1 MLIHIRSLFHRP
13 SPALRHI
20 ALLYA
25 LWATLDCGLV
35 RAEALPE
42 PKVPPSPP
50 LNWVVADNVFSWA
63 GRDTQLAQLNEQMLK
78 VLAGNA
84 KWELYLIER
93 QAGFL
98 RQSGDLESARL
109 AYDRLIALITKT
121 CRIKHSPDRLCAK
134 CLARSVEAR
143 MCQVDIL
150 EKQKRYPEALTT
162 GHALLAQARAELG
175 PKHNVT
181 MRILEPL
188 ARAMSESGQIDEAG
202 ANFKASLDFN
212 LETHGANSWQ
222 VAISWNNYATFL
234 LQTGQTKAA
243 ATAFLEAGRV
253 YDVNPYDIDA
263 FSSWALKRNFTRL
276 AIDQADQVAALTAA
290 QGVFAYELEMIQN
303 LFAGSS
309 EEARLQI
316 AARIEPVRWFATIGA
331 ARQVAQSSLQTK
343 GITLDY
349 LLLAAQ
355 ASANT
360 SELMQFA
367 ESLLTE
373 TDSRKFFKPSTLP
386 KSVLNSKLPTTRPVL
401 FDKTP
406 EDLACMLPAR
416 SAAVD
421 FVRYRHYLGRFQD
434 ELRYGAVVIPAAT
447 NPEATTTAM
456 RWVPLGP
463 AAEIDRSIN
472 TLAGDIGDPLQAG
485 LVAVRLRALYDRV
498 WKPVAAAL
506 GEPVETVFIC
516 PDGDLNFL
524 PFGVLLDEHQNFIAD
539 RQLLIQVATLRD
551 LFDDSRRS
559 IVEQNSDW
567 SVFAAPEF
575 DQTSDGKQ
583 GLSVANFRDVDARDL
598 AGMKLAALPG
608 TRTEAEGLGALAKAG
623 AFTPNLFL
631 GADANEAAVRRVKHP
646 QIVHFATHGFFLPA
660 SPENALVNPMDRSG
674 LALTGAQTTLTAL
687 ANRLPVPPSADD
699 GILTAAEVA
708 RLDLHGTWIA
718 ALSACDTGRGDT
730 RDGQGVL
737 GLRRGFR
744 AAGVENLLLTLWR
757 IPDRETAGFMTGF
770 YKQAIELKSPAM
782 AFALTQ
788 REWLRRVRAEQGVAA
803 AVSVAGGFVINTSGL
818 PPVKR

>member
-1 MLIHIRSLFHRP
+1 MLIHLFSTFPRP
-13 SPALRHI
+13 SPALRRLS
-20 ALLYA
+20 LLYVVGA
-25 LWATLDCGLV
+25 SLACGLV
-35 RAEALPE
+35 RADAPTPDPYRLDSLP
-42 PKVPPSPP
+42 
-50 LNWVVADNVFSWA
+50 NWIIASQAFSDA
-63 GRDTQLAQLNEQMLK
+63 GHVTQLARLNERMLK
-78 VLAGNA
+78 AMAGDA
-84 KWELYLIER
+84 EWELHLSER
-93 QAGFL
+93 QAEFL
-98 RQSGDLESARL
+98 RQSGDLEAARL
-109 AYDRLIALITKT
+109 AYDRLIALIAKD
-121 CRIKHSPDRLCAK
+121 CRSKPSPDKLCAT

-143 MCQVDIL
+143 MCQIDIL
-150 EKQKRYPEALTT
+150 EKQKRYPEVLTA

-175 PKHNVT
+175 PKHDAT

-188 ARAMSESGQIDEAG
+188 ARAMSESGQIEEAG
-202 ANFKASLDFN
+202 VNFNASLDFN
-212 LETHGANSWQ
+212 LESHGANSWQ

-234 LQTGQTKAA
+234 LQTGQVEAA
-243 ATAFLEAGRV
+243 NKAFLEALRV
-253 YDVNPYDIDA
+253 YDLSDLDA
-263 FSSWALKRNFTRL
+263 FTCWALNRNFTRL
-276 AIDQADQVAALTAA
+276 AIDQADPVASLSAA
-290 QGVFAYELEMIQN
+290 KGVFASELEMIQN

-331 ARQVAQSSLQTK
+331 ARQVAQASLQTK

-355 ASANT
+355 APAQT
-360 SELMQFA
+360 SELMKFA
-367 ESLLTE
+367 ESLLNE
-373 TDSRKFFKPSTLP
+373 TDSRKFFQPCTLP
-386 KSVLNSKLPTTRPVL
+386 ESVQNSKLPPTRPVL

-406 EDLACMLPAR
+406 EDLARMLPAR

-447 NPEATTTAM
+447 SPEAATTAM

-567 SVFAAPEF
+567 TVFAAPEF

-788 REWLRRVRAEQGVAA
+788 REWLRRVRAEQGIAA